1 MRDDFVSLVRDN
13 LDVWTTA
20 VQRKPGAGRGG
31 GGRMA
36 FYGVDRLRTLI
47 LDLAIRGKLVA
58 QDPGDEPATKLLERV
73 AKSRGITAGKKR
85 GDKRQAGVRG
95 AESDLPAGWET
106 VQLDELANSQAG
118 FAFRSEGF
126 NEHGLG
132 LPLIRIRDVGQPF
145 TGTFYLGEHREEFVV
160 QKGEYLISMDGEFRV
175 APWNGDVALLN
186 QRVSRLQFY
195 SDEIEPRFV
204 AIELQTGLSKLQG
217 VKAYTTVDHLS
228 GKQIAETKIAVPPLA
243 EQQRIVAKVDELMT
257 LCDAL
262 EADSAAAMAAHQ
274 KLVGALLTALTGST
288 CNADLALNWAR
299 LETHFDILFTTEASI
314 DALKRTI
321 LELAVRGKIVPQS
334 PNDEPAR
341 ALLNVIAKEIV
352 AYSAANRIGVAQQ
365 GPIDPGI
372 LPFDVPVAWAWSR
385 LSGVFKVITDGDHQ
399 PPPKS
404 ETGVAFLTI
413 GNITTGRL
421 DFEGCRTVP
430 DNYYESLAKYRTPA
444 RGDILYTVVGATYG
458 RPAVVDTNR
467 KFCVQRHIAIMK
479 PSAHMDLRF
488 LAFLLA
494 SPLVYDQ
501 ASAGTTGTAQP
512 TVALGP
518 LRNFLVP
525 VPPLAEQ
532 RRIVAKIDELMA
544 LCDALRVGLGDAAE
558 TQKNLAD
565 TIIECAAA

>member
-1 MRDDFVSLVRDN
+1 LG
-13 LDVWTTA
+13 VWTTA

-31 GGRMA
+31 GKLVA

-47 LDLAIRGKLVA
+47 LDLAMRGRLVA
-58 QDPGDEPATKLLERV
+58 QDPGDEPATKLLKRV
-73 AKSRGITAGKKR
+73 AKTRDAGAGKKR
-85 GDKRQAGVRG
+85 DDKRESGVRP

-106 VQLDELANSQAG
+106 VRLDELANSQAG
-118 FAFRSEGF
+118 FAFKSEGF
-126 NEHGLG
+126 NEQGIG

-145 TGTFYLGEHREEFVV
+145 TGTFYSGEYREEFLV
-160 QKGEYLISMDGEFRV
+160 QRGDYLISMDDEFRV
-175 APWNGDVALLN
+175 APWNGHVALLN

-228 GKQIAETKIAVPPLA
+228 GKQIAETKISVAPLA

-262 EADSAAAMAAHQ
+262 EEESAAAMAAHQ
-274 KLVGALLTALTGST
+274 TLVGALLAALTAST
-288 CNADLALNWAR
+288 GASDLALNWAR
-299 LETHFDILFTTEASI
+299 LEAHFGTLFSTEVSI
-314 DALKRTI
+314 DALKQTI

-341 ALLNVIAKEIV
+341 PLLDAIAEEIS
-352 AYSAANRIGVAQQ
+352 AYSAENRIGVARQD
-365 GPIDPGI
+365 PIDPEI
-372 LPFDVPVAWAWSR
+372 LPFDVPAGWAWSR
-385 LSGVFKVITDGDHQ
+385 LSGVFKVVTDGDHQ

-413 GNITTGRL
+413 GNVTTGRL

-430 DNYYESLAKYRTPA
+430 DSYYQSLAEYRTPTK
-444 RGDILYTVVGATYG
+444 GDILYTVVGATYG
-458 RPAVVDTNR
+458 RPAIVDTDR

-512 TVALGP
+512 TVALAP

-532 RRIVAKIDELMA
+532 GRIVAKIDELMA
-544 LCDALRVGLGDAAE
+544 LCDALRVGLGYAAE

-565 TIIECAAA
+565 TIIERAAA